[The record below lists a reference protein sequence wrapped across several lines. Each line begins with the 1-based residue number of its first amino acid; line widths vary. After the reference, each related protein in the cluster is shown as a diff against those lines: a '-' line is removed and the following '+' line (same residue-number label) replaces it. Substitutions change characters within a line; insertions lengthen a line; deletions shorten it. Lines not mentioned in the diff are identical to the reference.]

1 MTAVHKG
8 SLTTLVIPK
17 SPTRPLWCFPGPPAR
32 LWVRTGRPGGQG
44 HQARRSAAVLPSC
57 PASPGTAAH
66 RGGHM
71 ADGTSSCAPARCSR
85 ALPLDD
91 HRDGVQRQ
99 RRTASCH
106 PRSAVCGRAALCAS
120 GLGEWGEHHLFR
132 RGGVLEQHAEHHQDG
147 VEGSHHLWPAVG
159 AVSAHTPASARDG
172 TLEAHRLGYIAEA
185 GRARPRP
192 PTARE
197 HTAPCRVCSP
207 RLSGPL
213 RRRQRL
219 AMYPHS
225 S

>member
-1 MTAVHKG
+1 MTDVHKA
-8 SLTTLVIPK
+8 SLTTLGVPK
-17 SPTRPLWCFPGPPAR
+17 SPPRPPWCFPGPPAR
-32 LWVRTGRPGGQG
+32 QWLRTDRPGGQG
-44 HQARRSAAVLPSC
+44 HQALRSAAVLPSC

-85 ALPLDD
+85 ALLLDG
-91 HRDGVQRQ
+91 HRYDVKRQ
-99 RRTASCH
+99 RPTASCH
-106 PRSAVCGRAALCAS
+106 PRSAACGRAALCAS
-120 GLGEWGEHHLFR
+120 GLGGCCQQHLFR
-132 RGGVLEQHAEHHQDG
+132 RRGVLEQHAEHHQDG
-147 VEGSHHLWPAVG
+147 VEGSHHLWRAVG

-185 GRARPRP
+185 GRGRPRP
-192 PTARE
+192 LTARQ
-197 HTAPCRVCSP
+197 HTAPCRVCCP
-207 RLSGPL
+207 HLSGPL